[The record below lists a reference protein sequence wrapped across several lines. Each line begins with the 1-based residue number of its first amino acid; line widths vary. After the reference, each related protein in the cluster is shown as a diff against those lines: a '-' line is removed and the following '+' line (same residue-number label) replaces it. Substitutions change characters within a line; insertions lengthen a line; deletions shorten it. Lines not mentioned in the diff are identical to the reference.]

1 MIPNLQNQHMEHKNV
16 ISGLYEPSPRV
27 LAIIAG
33 SIVFIIFL
41 LTERFYDRLL
51 QGRYED
57 LVAVLTGCCFVGGI
71 FLGRIL
77 SQLWTGSN
85 APVSNRRL
93 MKLLLSIFLL
103 VMFIIAVLSLPL
115 LPGLASLIFLL
126 PPFLALSICIG
137 LFIKQVRTGL
147 RYQLTAVQI
156 TAEQSQN
163 ELQLLQSQ
171 LSPHFLFNTLNNL
184 YGLSIAEPGKVPPL
198 ILQLSDLLRYSI
210 YEAKEL
216 WVPLSD
222 ELVYI
227 HNYIEFERIRLGE
240 RLDVTLAMEHVPPN
254 LKIAPMLLIVFV
266 ENAFKHSKNTTDP
279 KIKIEIELKLW
290 GNTVLFSIKNTYDAD
305 QKLNNEMNKHSGLG
319 LENVMKRL
327 QLLYPE
333 THELSIDSQ
342 DGWYKVMLQLRM
354 K

>member
-1 MIPNLQNQHMEHKNV
+1 MENKNI
-16 ISGLYEPSPRV
+16 ISGLYQPSPRI
-27 LAIIAG
+27 LAILAAAVVLTIY
-33 SIVFIIFL
+33 F
-41 LTERFYDRLL
+41 LTERYFNKVLNG
-51 QGRYED
+51 QFED
-57 LVAVLTGCCFVGGI
+57 LVAFLAGCGFVGGI
-71 FLGRIL
+71 YLGRIL
-77 SQLWTGSN
+77 SQLWTPADTPITNS
-85 APVSNRRL
+85 RL
-93 MKLLLSIFLL
+93 IKLLISIFFLL
-103 VMFIIAVLSLPL
+103 MLIIAIASLPL
-115 LPGLASLIFLL
+115 FPGFMSLFFLVLPF
-126 PPFLALSICIG
+126 FTLSICIG
-137 LFIKQVRTGL
+137 VFIKQVRTEL
-147 RYQLTAVQI
+147 SRKISAIQI

-216 WVPLSD
+216 WVSLAD

-240 RLDVTLAMEHVPPN
+240 RLDLKVMIENVPPN
-254 LKIAPMLLIVFV
+254 LRIAPMLLIVFV

-290 GNTVLFSIKNTYDAD
+290 GNAVLFAIKNTYDPD
-305 QKLNNEMNKHSGLG
+305 QKTGNQLNKNSGLG

-327 QLLYPE
+327 QLLYPD
-333 THELSIDSQ
+333 THELSLEAKE
-342 DGWYKVMLQLRM
+342 GWYQVMLQVRL

>member
-41 LTERFYDRLL
+41 LTERFYNRLL

-57 LVAVLTGCCFVGGI
+57 LVAFLTGCSFVGGI

-93 MKLLLSIFLL
+93 MKLLISIFLL

-147 RYQLTAVQI
+147 RYQLVAVQI

-216 WVPLSD
+216 WVPLAD

-240 RLDVTLAMEHVPPN
+240 RLDLTLAMEHVPPN

-290 GNTVLFSIKNTYDAD
+290 GNAVLFSIKNTYDTD